1 MQKNQAFF
9 EKKVLSVIISMS
21 EIITPLLTIQNQIKI
36 FHWQTRSFAQHKSLD
51 EAYSELGGLIDEF
64 IETYMGIFGR
74 IYAADGDF
82 NLQLTNLDYSLE
94 GKGLSNNMISFIDGS
109 IEYLKSYS
117 VDPQL
122 KDKSDLL
129 NIRDEMLGTLN
140 QLKYLL
146 SLS

>member
-1 MQKNQAFF
+1 
-9 EKKVLSVIISMS
+9 MS
-21 EIITPLLTIQNQIKI
+21 EIISPLLTIQNQIKI

-51 EAYSELGGLIDEF
+51 EAYSELSGFIDEF
-64 IETYMGIFGR
+64 VETYMGIFGR
-74 IYAADGDF
+74 IYATDGDF
-82 NLQLTNLDYSLE
+82 NLQLTNIDYSLE
-94 GKGLSNNMISFIDGS
+94 GSGLSSNVISFIEGS

-117 VDPQL
+117 TDPQL

>member
-1 MQKNQAFF
+1 
-9 EKKVLSVIISMS
+9 MS
-21 EIITPLLTIQNQIKI
+21 EIISPLLTIQNQIKI

-64 IETYMGIFGR
+64 VETYMGIFGR

-82 NLQLTNLDYSLE
+82 NLQLTNIDYSLE
-94 GKGLSNNMISFIDGS
+94 GNGLSSNMISFIEDS

-117 VDPQL
+117 EDIQL

>member
-1 MQKNQAFF
+1 MG
-9 EKKVLSVIISMS
+9 EIIS
-21 EIITPLLTIQNQIKI
+21 PLLTIQNQIKI

-51 EAYSELGGLIDEF
+51 EAYSELSGLIDEF
-64 IETYMGIFGR
+64 VETYMGIFGR

-82 NLQLTNLDYSLE
+82 NLQLTNIDYSLE
-94 GKGLSNNMISFIDGS
+94 GNGLSSNMISFVEDS

-117 VDPQL
+117 EDIQL

>member
-1 MQKNQAFF
+1 
-9 EKKVLSVIISMS
+9 MS
-21 EIITPLLTIQNQIKI
+21 EIISPLLTIQNQIKI

-51 EAYSELGGLIDEF
+51 EAYSELGSLIDEF
-64 IETYMGIFGR
+64 VETYMGIFGR

-82 NLQLTNLDYSLE
+82 NLQLTNIDYSLE
-94 GKGLSNNMISFIDGS
+94 GNGLSSNMISFIEDS

-117 VDPQL
+117 EDIQL

>member
-1 MQKNQAFF
+1 
-9 EKKVLSVIISMS
+9 MS
-21 EIITPLLTIQNQIKI
+21 EIISPLLTIQNQIKI

-51 EAYSELGGLIDEF
+51 EAYSELSGLIDEF
-64 IETYMGIFGR
+64 VETYMGIFGR

-82 NLQLTNLDYSLE
+82 NLQLTNIDYSLE
-94 GKGLSNNMISFIDGS
+94 GNGLSSNMISFVEDS

-117 VDPQL
+117 EDIQL

>member
-1 MQKNQAFF
+1 MG
-9 EKKVLSVIISMS
+9 EIIS
-21 EIITPLLTIQNQIKI
+21 PLLTIQNQIKI

-51 EAYSELGGLIDEF
+51 AAYSELGGFIDEF
-64 IETYMGIFGR
+64 VEIYMGIFGR
-74 IYAADGDF
+74 IYATDGDF
-82 NLQLTNLDYSLE
+82 NIQLTNIDYSLE

-117 VDPQL
+117 EDAQL
-122 KDKSDLL
+122 RDKTDLL

-146 SLS
+146 TLS

>member
-1 MQKNQAFF
+1 
-9 EKKVLSVIISMS
+9 MS
-21 EIITPLLTIQNQIKI
+21 EIISPLLTIQNQIKI

-51 EAYSELGGLIDEF
+51 DAYSELGSLIDEF
-64 IETYMGIFGR
+64 VETYMGIFGR
-74 IYAADGDF
+74 IYATDGDF
-82 NLQLTNLDYSLE
+82 NLQLTNIDYSLE
-94 GKGLSNNMISFIDGS
+94 SKGLSSNVVSFIDAS

-117 VDPQL
+117 LDPEL

-146 SLS
+146 SLN